1 MLTFVNSPVEID
13 TRVRDGVSFVP
24 LKLALFPHKRF
35 EKHPLPMPYPHFPTE
50 PVPSLRDRWRF
61 IRQSLK
67 QGLNARRS
75 WRYVRR
81 HGRDVK
87 AAHGVGLMKQFFS
100 ISWVALRYHTPPEAY
115 YYYRLYAQP
124 LSLAPLYIISSAQK
138 ARMRFTRIGL
148 GGELDCLRFKRRF
161 ENICRDAGLAVAS
174 TVAEFDKGEVLWC
187 YGDSLPDCDLF
198 CKHAASEQGA
208 GADTWDYLGNRQ
220 WRAMSG
226 AVLDE
231 SMLLAELKKI
241 SVTEPL
247 LLQVKLRNHSDI
259 NDISPGGIS
268 SLRVVTGM
276 ELGTS
281 KIRVYAT
288 TFKML
293 KAGEVTDHW
302 KHGGVAS
309 GVDIDTGTL
318 RPGRI
323 REVAKAHLDFHQHP
337 DTGAQITGRKLA
349 LWPEVVKL
357 TTSAHALYKQFPF
370 LGWDVAMTPDGP
382 VLLEGN
388 LGWDARLIQQ
398 PCDYPLGAPAFFK
411 DYYPWYEKA
420 MKLGKALPDAPIYFN
435 WQHSLQ
441 ALDAQR

>member
-1 MLTFVNSPVEID
+1 
-13 TRVRDGVSFVP
+13 
-24 LKLALFPHKRF
+24 
-35 EKHPLPMPYPHFPTE
+35 MPYPHFPTE
-50 PVPSLRDRWRF
+50 PVPRFRDHWRYCRQS
-61 IRQSLK
+61 IRQGFNL
-67 QGLNARRS
+67 RRN

-81 HGRDVK
+81 FGKPVRDV
-87 AAHGVGLMKQFFS
+87 HGVGLFQQLVA
-100 ISWVALRYHTPPEAY
+100 ICWLALRYHIHPEAY
-115 YYYRLYAQP
+115 YYFRMYAQP
-124 LSLAPLYIISSAQK
+124 LSHAPLYIISSAQK
-138 ARMRFTRIGL
+138 ARMRFTRMGL

-174 TVAEFDKGEVLWC
+174 TVAEFNKGQILWC
-187 YGDSLPDCDLF
+187 YGDRLPDCDLF

-220 WRAMSG
+220 WRTMAG
-226 AVLDE
+226 EVLDE
-231 SMLLAELKKI
+231 ATLLDELTKI
-241 SVTEPL
+241 SLKEPL
-247 LLQVKLRNHSDI
+247 LLQVKLRSHPEI
-259 NDISPGGIS
+259 TDISPGGIS
-268 SLRVVTGM
+268 SLRVITGID
-276 ELGTS
+276 LATS
-281 KIRVYAT
+281 EIRVYAT

-323 REVAKAHLDFHQHP
+323 REVSKAYMDFHQHP
-337 DTGAQITGRKLA
+337 DTGATITGRKLA

-420 MKLGKALPDAPIYFN
+420 MKQGKALPDQPLYYG
-435 WQHSLQ
+435 WKHSLK
-441 ALDAQR
+441 ALGKV